1 MSCTHSSYSRSRGQ
15 GRSHVED
22 NDGLTMVDDVVGDI
36 DMLLPVEG
44 YPSEEQSDFVHTSP
58 VEGHPSEEHSN
69 PIHSSAGF
77 K

>member
-1 MSCTHSSYSRSRGQ
+1 
-15 GRSHVED
+15 
-22 NDGLTMVDDVVGDI
+22 MVDDVVGDI